1 MSAVGSALLVGMAE
15 IQVIKGSGQLSC
27 LGLGSCIGLC
37 GLDPIAN
44 VAGMVHVMLPEAF
57 QGKGEEKPGKFAD
70 TGVPALIAAMSKL
83 GANPSRLVF
92 AMAGGAQ
99 VFKFSANTE
108 SKLDIGSRNAT
119 AVQEK
124 LRQQGLKLI
133 AHDTGGNVGRT
144 VTFTLETGI
153 YTVRTVTI
161 GEKTLC
167 NLRG

>member
-15 IQVIKGSGQLSC
+15 IQVVKGSGQLSC

-37 GLDPIAN
+37 GFDPIAN

-70 TGVPALIAAMSKL
+70 TGVPALLAAMGKL
-83 GANPSRLVF
+83 GALQSRMVF

-99 VFKFSANTE
+99 VFKFSANSE
-108 SKLDIGSRNAT
+108 SKLDIGSRNAA
-119 AVQEK
+119 AVLEK
-124 LRQQGLKLI
+124 LRQSGLKLI

-144 VTFTLETGI
+144 VTFTVETGI
-153 YTVRTVTI
+153 YTVRTVTS
-161 GEKTLC
+161 GEKALC